1 MTRRSYQLPYLRSLM
16 PIATALCLSPLVTD
30 TCIASTQSTPV
41 VIERLIYTF
50 IVEADGS
57 SREILHSTDR
67 ISSDL
72 GAADYSESYFNY
84 STSQDQFIVHQAY
97 TLTSDGHQIDVAP
110 NAIRHIDE
118 SDDGDAAM
126 FSDSK
131 DVVIVF
137 PNTSVGARMIS
148 LTEEHNHTPA
158 YPGHYT
164 QVLSSRDRYITEHAE
179 YRFFVHPSIK
189 LNQHAF
195 GLEEISYATLSG
207 VDLSLQRDAE
217 EDALSKGYKF
227 LGFRYS
233 NDAVSPK
240 EPDEVDLGEGGT
252 LLLLSSL
259 DGHKALAEQYHSRAK
274 DKAVKTPELAA
285 MARELTSAL
294 STDFEKAK
302 AIYNWINQNIRYV
315 AIYLGDGGLVPHD
328 AGTIF
333 RNRYGDC
340 KDHVVLFETM
350 LKEAGISSEAVL
362 VNLGRRYH
370 LPPVALTYP
379 FNHVITYIPSLG
391 LYADPTAQ
399 FASFGTLPFEVADKP
414 VVHAVSGDIS
424 RTPIYQP
431 EQNLAI
437 AKIAMSLLEDGTI
450 EGETKVQVSGNNEIE
465 SRWLAFDRLDSDP
478 EKVAQGIFAQHRE
491 VGVGRILTSNPRD
504 MATSFEV
511 GSQFKLDTHVDL
523 PGPGAF
529 AIPMGLS
536 PGMIARRIIK
546 KPLEN
551 RTKPFA
557 CEPELIEE
565 HIEIELGRDLTVTRI
580 PMGAEYHG
588 GPITYT
594 SRYVILKSED
604 SQTLNV
610 RRVLKVSPS
619 SHVCSIET
627 QAHFKELFKVMRKD
641 LRQQIF
647 YH

>member
-1 MTRRSYQLPYLRSLM
+1 MTIQSNQPFYLRLLM
-16 PIATALCLSPLVTD
+16 PVAASLSLSPFLAD
-30 TCIASTQSTPV
+30 SCLASTQSTPL
-41 VIERLIYTF
+41 VIERLIFTI

-67 ISSDL
+67 ITSDL

-84 STSQDQFIVHQAY
+84 STSKDHFTVHQAY
-97 TLTSDGHQIDVAP
+97 TLTPDGQRIEVAP

-179 YRFFVHPSIK
+179 YRIFLHPNMK
-189 LNQHAF
+189 LNQHSF
-195 GLEEISYATLSG
+195 GLEKIPFTALQEP
-207 VDLSLQRDAE
+207 DLSLLKSAE
-217 EDALSKGYKF
+217 EDALAKGYRF
-227 LGFRYS
+227 MGFRYS

-259 DGHKALAEQYHSRAK
+259 SGHSALAEQYQSRASG
-274 DKAVKTPELAA
+274 KAVPTPELSKKTH
-285 MARELTSAL
+285 ELVAGL
-294 STDFEKAK
+294 QTDIDKAK

-328 AGTIF
+328 AGTVF

-350 LKEAGISSEAVL
+350 LKEVGIGSEAVL

-370 LPPVALTYP
+370 LPSVALTYP

-391 LYADPTAQ
+391 IYADPTAQ

-414 VVHAVSGDIS
+414 VVHTVSADVR
-424 RTPIYQP
+424 RTPVYQP
-431 EQNLAI
+431 KDNFGG
-437 AKIAMSLLEDGTI
+437 AKIKMTVLDDGRI
-450 EGETKVQVSGNNEIE
+450 QGEVAVRVSGNTEID
-465 SRWLAFDRLDSDP
+465 SRWLAFERLDSDP
-478 EKVAQGIFAQHRE
+478 KKVAEGIFAMNRE
-491 VGVGRILTSNPRD
+491 LGAGRILTSNPRD
-504 MATSFEV
+504 MSKPFEV
-511 GSQFKLDTHVDL
+511 SSQFTLESHIDL

-529 AIPMGLS
+529 PLPVGLS
-536 PGMIARRIIK
+536 PGMLAKRVIR
-546 KPLEN
+546 KPLED

-565 HIEIELGRDLTVTRI
+565 HIQLNLGGNLRVSRI
-580 PMGAEYHG
+580 PNDTDYHQ
-588 GPITYT
+588 GPISYE
-594 SRYVILKSED
+594 SRYTISE
-604 SQTLNV
+604 SESGQTLEV
-610 RRVLKVSPS
+610 RRVLKVSPT

-627 QAHFKELFKVMRKD
+627 HNYFKELFGLMRKD
-641 LRQQIF
+641 LRQLIF
-647 YH
+647 YQ